1 MTPSLVAHQLLLED
15 PEIRRCGFQTHPVR
29 AGRFQMSQWG
39 LAGFHSTRGT
49 AKPRTRVPAA
59 ASARVFALMEGLEI

>member
-39 LAGFHSTRGT
+39 LPDFI
-49 AKPRTRVPAA
+49 
-59 ASARVFALMEGLEI
+59 ARVARLSQERESRPPPVPGCSL